1 MFPKQAKILVFCLS
15 LGLSLAVKLQIP
27 FRPDAHIQELQ
38 VQSREL
44 AEVHSDRS
52 TQCFLIYKPKLAKI
66 ADEFETNFAACIS
79 AYDNSTALINEKYA
93 EDRQII
99 LRSANIGCSY
109 PNSNCQVWTAEQQS
123 LDTVVSRLDCAAIN
137 SADSSKTFYGIS
149 ANATQIA
156 VEIQG
161 EYTLIESR
169 RTVCLN
175 DADRTYVE
183 DTSKTYDLLND
194 CLKNGIPTTTCEPL
208 TTTTTTPAV
217 EKTTAKV
224 LN

>member
-38 VQSREL
+38 LQSREL
-44 AEVHSDRS
+44 AEVHSDHS

-66 ADEFETNFAACIS
+66 ADEFETNFAACIL

-93 EDRQII
+93 EERQSI

-123 LDTVVSRLDCAAIN
+123 LDTVVSRIECAAIN
-137 SADSSKTFYGIS
+137 SSDSSKIFYGIS
-149 ANATQIA
+149 ADATEIG
-156 VEIQG
+156 VEIQK

-169 RTVCLN
+169 KKVCLD
-175 DADRTYVE
+175 DANRTYVE

-194 CLKNGIPTTTCEPL
+194 CLKNGITTTTCAPI
-208 TTTTTTPAV
+208 TTTSTPPT
-217 EKTTAKV
+217 E
-224 LN
+224 